1 MAEKICC
8 KGIDGKNCE
17 FDGVWFCQNPD
28 CKTKV
33 LTSTLP
39 GAHPSGCPK
48 VDSWNSKGL
57 KLPCD
62 CCGKETETL
71 FKIPRYEVGTS
82 DIKVSN
88 ANKQQL
94 CAECAKSLCDFINGF
109 SKCSCGKKEGNNG
122 QN

>member
-1 MAEKICC
+1 MTEKICC
-8 KGIDGKNCE
+8 KGTDGKNCE
-17 FDGVWFCQNPD
+17 FDGVWLCQNPD
-28 CKTKV
+28 CKTQV

-48 VDSWNSKGL
+48 VDSWNSKGI
-57 KLPCD
+57 KQPCD
-62 CCGKETETL
+62 CCGKKTETL

-88 ANKQQL
+88 ADKQQL

-109 SKCSCGKKEGNNG
+109 SKCSCGTKEE
-122 QN
+122 